1 MTPIS
6 HLVFVALSLWLSLC
20 QSSKVEP
27 EAHFWKIEQQS
38 LIADFR
44 GEHVANEFQLINH
57 EAIKEGRTK
66 NYSIT
71 GVFPLV
77 INNNDVVKLSYSAS
91 FPKATDWLAAYS
103 PADADIRT
111 RVPVKFAL
119 CSGDPNYLASGV
131 GQLNFN
137 FTNLRADI
145 AFHYFTG
152 SLLTPILVA
161 TYKRKVSFKNN
172 NEPLRPRIVPVGSK
186 DPDTYQVLWNRC
198 FVSIVLSFRCFFSN
212 YF

>member
-1 MTPIS
+1 MAPAIN
-6 HLVFVALSLWLSLC
+6 LVSVAIGLLSSLN
-20 QSSKVEP
+20 QASRVEP
-27 EAHFWKIEQQS
+27 EAHFWRIEQQS
-38 LIADFR
+38 LEADFR
-44 GEHVANEFQLINH
+44 GELVANEFHLINH
-57 EAIKEGRTK
+57 EEIQERRTK

-71 GVFPLV
+71 SVLPLV
-77 INNNDVVKLSYSAS
+77 ISNNDVVKLSYSAT

-103 PADADIRT
+103 PADADIKMT
-111 RVPVKFAL
+111 VPVKFAF
-119 CSGDPNYLASGV
+119 CSCDPNYLTSGV

-161 TYKRKVSFKNN
+161 TYKKKVTFANN
-172 NEPLRPRIVPVGSK
+172 NEPLRPRIVPVGNK

-198 FVSIVLSFRCFFSN
+198 FV
-212 YF
+212 